1 MALNLFLVSI
11 FVFAM
16 LRVVPGDAAVAILGE
31 TSRTDQ
37 QEKFRE
43 EYGLNKS
50 PPRQYVDWTSGVLTG
65 DFGRSLRSGKN
76 VTTDFF
82 DRLPITLEIVVLS
95 FITTTVIGITF
106 GILSALRQNS
116 ATDMGVR
123 IFATMAIALPSF
135 VLLTLLLIIPA
146 RLWSYAPPFGATDP
160 FANPVENLRLF
171 VPPTLL
177 LALGSA
183 AILLRYTRSGFLEV
197 LRQDYI
203 RTARSKGLSE
213 RDVTLRHAL
222 RNALPPVMTL
232 AGLQL
237 GGLLGGSVI
246 LERVMSLPGLG
257 SWLLQAVEFKDYPV
271 VMIVAMYTAL
281 TIMTINLVID
291 IAYGMIDPRIR
302 VS

>member
-1 MALNLFLVSI
+1 MALNLLLVSI

-50 PPRQYVDWTSGVLTG
+50 PPRQYVDWTIGVLTG

-160 FANPVENLRLF
+160 FADPVENLRLF